1 MQGRSVMN
9 TGTVFLVNSINS
21 GLFTKFIEQYNT
33 HHMNTRQGSLEAC
46 LTILNVPDFVQQ
58 FEILEARNSKP
69 KTIALRHTQLGA
81 AYRIIQ

>member
-1 MQGRSVMN
+1 
-9 TGTVFLVNSINS
+9 
-21 GLFTKFIEQYNT
+21 
-33 HHMNTRQGSLEAC
+33 MNTRQGSLEAC